1 MGEAFYEQ
9 VAAGSFRSTD
19 HTVGP
24 WFLDSQ
30 HMGPP
35 AALLVRELER
45 CAPRTDAVLSRL
57 VFEVL
62 GPVPIS
68 EVTVR
73 AGVERPGRSVELL
86 GAELLVADRPVVR
99 AHAWRI
105 ARSDTGQVA
114 GGAAAPLDPP
124 EKGVPLRIP
133 SNWLRGY
140 LEATQWLTLEG
151 GMNGAGRA
159 TVWGRTRVDVVQ
171 GEEAS
176 PLQRLCAIADSA
188 NGLAARLDGRAWLF
202 INTDL
207 SIHLHT
213 QPTGDWFALDAES
226 VIGPTGAG
234 LTNTTLHDVNGPV
247 GRSAQCLLV
256 RPQTRAG

>member
-9 VAAGSFRSTD
+9 IGAGSFRSTN
-19 HTVGP
+19 HTIGP

-45 CAPRTDAVLSRL
+45 CAPRADAAFSRV

-68 EVTVR
+68 ELTVR
-73 AGVERPGRSVELL
+73 AWVERPGRSVELL
-86 GAELLVADRPVVR
+86 SAEMLVADRPVVR

-105 ARSDTGQVA
+105 ACSDTSEVA
-114 GGAAAPLDPP
+114 GGGPAPLPPP
-124 EKGVPLRIP
+124 EQGGDLNIP
-133 SNWLRGY
+133 SNWRRGY
-140 LEATQWLTLEG
+140 LEATQWRSVQG
-151 GMNGAGRA
+151 GMNGSGRA

-188 NGLAARLDGRAWLF
+188 NGLSARLDGRAWLF

-213 QPTGDWFALDAES
+213 QPAGEWFALDAET

-234 LTNTTLHDVNGPV
+234 LSNTTLHDLSGPV

-256 RPQTRAG
+256 RRQAQSG

>member
-9 VAAGSFRSTD
+9 IAADGFRSTD

-24 WFLDSQ
+24 WSLDSQ

-45 CAPRTDAVLSRL
+45 CAPRADAVLCRL

-68 EVTVR
+68 ELTVR
-73 AGVERPGRSVELL
+73 TAVERPGRSVELL
-86 GAELLVADRPVVR
+86 GAEILVAGRLVVR
-99 AHAWRI
+99 ARAWRV
-105 ARSDTGQVA
+105 AHSDTSAVA
-114 GGAAAPLDPP
+114 GGGPGPLPAPERGTDL
-124 EKGVPLRIP
+124 EIP
-133 SNWLRGY
+133 SNWRRGY
-140 LEATQWLTLEG
+140 LEATQWRAIEG

-188 NGLAARLDGRAWLF
+188 NGLSARLDGRAWLF

-213 QPTGDWFALDAES
+213 QPAGDWFALDAET

-234 LTNTTLHDVNGPV
+234 LSNTTLHDIDGPV

-256 RPQTRAG
+256 RPQA